1 MDASA
6 GAGQGPRFSPVTFND
21 HAGEL
26 WIITILALIYSTL
39 VTAARGYVKYKMF
52 GYDDVLIAVA
62 TVHISPDI
70 GFKIWRQNTNETLY

>member
-6 GAGQGPRFSPVTFND
+6 GVGQGPRFSPVSFND

-26 WIITILALIYSTL
+26 WIVTILALIYSTL

-62 TVHISPDI
+62 TVHISQEI
-70 GFKIWRQNTNETLY
+70 GLKYGGKTLTKLFF